1 MDINLITPKFFTLN
15 CKFIAPSLTYEHY
28 LLDVVNGSVFFFSQ
42 KKTFMEQFHLVEKQ
56 SNGEDDV
63 ASSLYS
69 MDFKLLVDQD
79 VMNAM
84 AKNKPEVDYSQQKE
98 GYIFVRE
105 KRDKIPVP
113 NNNILLEIMRLS
125 DSDVESGQG
134 LSKSVSCIRDFLR
147 KDKNLFIYYPYEFSS
162 ETDLPYNA
170 YERILNE
177 TLAVIMRYR
186 DQEHLGKDTFLCI
199 KANQWFLIFEWT
211 PDGFVIRD
219 RVHEVQ
225 CGNYRDIRLYSL
237 Y

>member
-1 MDINLITPKFFTLN
+1 MNLLNVMD
-15 CKFIAPSLTYEHY
+15 
-28 LLDVVNGSVFFFSQ
+28 
-42 KKTFMEQFHLVEKQ
+42 
-56 SNGEDDV
+56 
-63 ASSLYS
+63 
-69 MDFKLLVDQD
+69 
-79 VMNAM
+79 AM
-84 AKNKPEVDYSQQKE
+84 AKNRPEVDYSQQKD

-105 KRDKIPVP
+105 KREKIPVP

-125 DSDVESGQG
+125 DSDLRSGQG
-134 LSKSVSCIRDFLR
+134 LSKSINCIRDFLR

-162 ETDLPYNA
+162 ETDLPYKV

-211 PDGFVIRD
+211 PEGFVIRD